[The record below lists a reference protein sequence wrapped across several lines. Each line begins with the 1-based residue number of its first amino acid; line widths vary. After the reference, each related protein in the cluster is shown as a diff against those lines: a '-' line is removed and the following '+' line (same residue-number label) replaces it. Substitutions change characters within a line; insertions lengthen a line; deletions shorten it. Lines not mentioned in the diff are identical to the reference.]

1 MKAVTIIIE
10 SVCNGAFCSDFP
22 CFCQVSTRMAS
33 SSVTQAVP
41 SLGGRGSLHCFVL
54 LSWGRQLPRRTS
66 CCDVPSCGAFNIL
79 RHLSLSSIRFVANA
93 SIPHLQF
100 YSGQWSGSQTSGL
113 ALAGCKSVSP
123 DCTLTQSQST
133 ADLFAFSNQKSEAGA
148 CSNKISH
155 LSMNRTSSF

>member
-1 MKAVTIIIE
+1 M
-10 SVCNGAFCSDFP
+10 
-22 CFCQVSTRMAS
+22 
-33 SSVTQAVP
+33 
-41 SLGGRGSLHCFVL
+41 
-54 LSWGRQLPRRTS
+54 
-66 CCDVPSCGAFNIL
+66 PSCGAFNIL

-133 ADLFAFSNQKSEAGA
+133 ADLSAFSNQKSEAGA

-155 LSMNRTSSF
+155 LPMNRTSSFQSYRNSASELCMYCVYGRYHVMVLVVGKGRGWDGT